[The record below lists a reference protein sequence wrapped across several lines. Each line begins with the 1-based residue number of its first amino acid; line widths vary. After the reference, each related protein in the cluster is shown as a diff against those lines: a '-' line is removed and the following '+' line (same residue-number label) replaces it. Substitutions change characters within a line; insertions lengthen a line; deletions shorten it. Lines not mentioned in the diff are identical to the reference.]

1 MKFIKNIKLS
11 VNYFDAYKFRGKD
24 FFINF
29 RKDDFKNLSKF
40 KKFLIKK
47 DIKCRI
53 CNSTYVDKYFLRVS
67 EKYYLRKCKKC
78 DFIFPN
84 IDCLKVKNYSEE
96 IYSDY
101 DLTNLSK
108 DSLKFNKYR
117 NIKLVKERFDYCY
130 KKNFKTKSKK
140 VLEIGFGEGN
150 FLKYLKRKGI
160 YYEGFEFSKNLFN
173 KAKKNKLNVSF
184 GDISNLKNNSFD
196 LVVMFDVIEH
206 LVNPVKTINKI
217 YKILRK
223 NGLLVFYT
231 PHINSLG
238 FELMGKYQNL
248 IQPFYHLNFFSK
260 NNIKILAKVNNF
272 KILKFETKGLDL
284 IDFFL
289 MHESKKEVNYTKK
302 FKNEIS
308 IIQSIIDYSG
318 CANHLRLTF
327 QK

>member
-1 MKFIKNIKLS
+1 MKFIKNSKIS
-11 VNYFDAYKFRGKD
+11 VNYFDAHKFRGKN
-24 FFINF
+24 FFFNF
-29 RKDDFKNLSKF
+29 RKDDSKNLNNF
-40 KKFLIKK
+40 KKFLTNKS
-47 DIKCRI
+47 IKCRI
-53 CNSTYVDKYFLRVS
+53 CNSSSINIFFLRVS
-67 EKYYLRKCKKC
+67 EKYFLRKCEKC

-84 IDCLKVKNYSEE
+84 IDCINIENYPEKVYSE
-96 IYSDY
+96 Y

-108 DSLKFNKYR
+108 DSFKFNKYR
-117 NIKLVKERFDYCY
+117 NIKLAKERFDYCY
-130 KKNFKTKSKK
+130 NKNFKNNNKK

-150 FLKYLKRKGI
+150 FLKYLQKNKI
-160 YYEGFEFSKNLFN
+160 YYEGFEFSKNLFI

-184 GDISNLKNNSFD
+184 GDISNLKDNSFD

-217 YKILRK
+217 YKILRN

-248 IQPFYHLNFFSK
+248 IQPFYHLNFFSNK
-260 NNIKILAKVNNF
+260 NIKMLASKNNF

-289 MHESKKEVNYTKK
+289 MHEAKDNVNYTKK
-302 FKNEIS
+302 FQNEIS
-308 IIQSIIDYSG
+308 IIQAIIDYSG